1 MLDLSK
7 NRPPYPSTSWSHHSA
22 LADTMPHAPV
32 RFIDC
37 HPRQEDFRA
46 AVLAGLGSTP
56 KALEPKF
63 FYDETG
69 AGLFERICELPEY
82 YPTRT
87 EMAILEQYADEI
99 RAAVAHGDEVML
111 IEFGSGAGKK
121 VRLLLDHLRPAG
133 YVAIDISKEQLVEAC
148 SELAQLYPQIGIT
161 AVYADYS
168 QSFVQL
174 ASEIDGSARRLAFF
188 PGSTIGNFTPGD
200 AISFLRN
207 VRSLVGAGGGLLI
220 GVDMKKDRALLH
232 AAYNDSAGV
241 TAAFNF
247 NLLHRI
253 NRELHADFDVS
264 RFEHHAFYNE
274 EQGRVEM
281 HLRSLCAQHVRI
293 GQGEFSFAGGETIHT
308 ENSYKYTPDEFAAL
322 AERAGFVV
330 NRQWRDDDGLF
341 GVFYLAGL

>member
-1 MLDLSK
+1 MLELNKTVNDMA
-7 NRPPYPSTSWSHHSA
+7 RSHANLAGHFSA
-22 LADTMPHAPV
+22 RSVHFV
-32 RFIDC
+32 DC
-37 HPRQEDFRA
+37 NPKQEVFRA
-46 AVLAGLGSTP
+46 AVLAGLGSRP
-56 KALEPKF
+56 KTLEPKF

-69 AGLFERICELPEY
+69 SRLFEQICGAPEY

-87 EMAILEQYADEI
+87 EMAILERHAHEI
-99 RAAVAHGDEVML
+99 SEAVAHADGITL

-148 SELAQLYPQIGIT
+148 SELADLYPQIGVT

-168 QSFVQL
+168 QSFAQL
-174 ASEIDGSARRLAFF
+174 ASEIDMSARRLAFF

-207 VRSLVGAGGGLLI
+207 VRSLLGAGGGLLI
-220 GVDMKKDRALLH
+220 GVDMKKDKALLH
-232 AAYNDSAGV
+232 AAYNDSAGL
-241 TAAFNF
+241 TAAFNL

-264 RFEHHAFYNE
+264 RFEHHAFYNAQ
-274 EQGRVEM
+274 QGRVEM

-293 GQGEFSFAGGETIHT
+293 GQDEFSFARGETIHT
-308 ENSYKYTPDEFAAL
+308 ENSYKYTPAEFAVL
-322 AERAGFVV
+322 TERAGFAV

-341 GVFYLAGL
+341 GVFYLTVA